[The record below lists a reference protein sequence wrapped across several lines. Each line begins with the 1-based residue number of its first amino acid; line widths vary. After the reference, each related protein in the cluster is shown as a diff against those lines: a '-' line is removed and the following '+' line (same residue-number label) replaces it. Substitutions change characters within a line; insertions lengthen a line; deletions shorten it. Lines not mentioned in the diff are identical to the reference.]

1 MVYYLTITMRISFSS
16 HAKQRAKERDI
27 SLQEIKNFI
36 ERPDKIEKSIKNK
49 SRFLFKKIYF
59 NKKLQKD
66 HLLLI
71 IMEKEKTVL
80 KVITLIDTSKI
91 SKYF

>member
-1 MVYYLTITMRISFSS
+1 MNKRITFSL
-16 HAKQRAKERDI
+16 HAQKRVRERGI
-27 SLQEIKNFI
+27 SLEEIENFI
-36 ERPDKIEKSIKNK
+36 KYPDKVERSIKNQK
-49 SRFLFKKIYF
+49 RFLFKKIYF

-71 IMEKEKTVL
+71 VIEKEDKVL